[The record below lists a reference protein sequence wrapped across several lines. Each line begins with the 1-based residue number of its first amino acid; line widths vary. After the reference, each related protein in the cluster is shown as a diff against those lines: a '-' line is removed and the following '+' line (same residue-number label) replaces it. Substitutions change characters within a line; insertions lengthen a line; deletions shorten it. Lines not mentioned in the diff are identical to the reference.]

1 MDSELKGLNQV
12 AARLYVRKSNSEPG
26 AQCLG
31 AFKSAWLISPAGVYS
46 NSSNMS
52 AISSLPLDLAGEQC
66 PICLEPFTSLLH
78 VGLTQRQCLHA
89 VCTACF
95 EDGEK
100 APGYTNNAC
109 PVCRV
114 SCLASTRAGK
124 SLIQSFPASKVTS
137 ATTAKKGGS
146 RGPNPPRVGP
156 SSGSAG
162 SAGAES
168 SEGKSERLKKRKA
181 QEQAANE
188 DGEDGGA
195 FLEPRGKVRL
205 QGIAVPV
212 GTTRTCL
219 PDSVWSALIALYQHL
234 KLDLET
240 VRRAIPELVTADPNF
255 TRAQTFV
262 SGYGAELVYE
272 RQINSP
278 RDLFIRREGVY
289 LVQLDIT
296 TADQT
301 DKHYVTYLAATGH
314 VIDNYPRAPVPVI
327 EEAERQCNKKAIQV
341 FKQLFPGAQRVFMK
355 AVSELRRSRPNLDMA
370 ADRKSRF
377 TCGLL
382 FEPATT
388 RSTPP
393 TFDDLFV
400 ELYMDKLITQEELYE
415 IVPTLD

>member
-1 MDSELKGLNQV
+1 MGSLQGIEPPDKGQKPKPDQRLVLHLQLLCVCMWMSRKQTNQASDDSGYLALYASDDSMHLTNKNGL
-12 AARLYVRKSNSEPG
+12 
-26 AQCLG
+26 
-31 AFKSAWLISPAGVYS
+31 
-46 NSSNMS
+46 
-52 AISSLPLDLAGEQC
+52 
-66 PICLEPFTSLLH
+66 
-78 VGLTQRQCLHA
+78 
-89 VCTACF
+89 
-95 EDGEK
+95 
-100 APGYTNNAC
+100 
-109 PVCRV
+109 
-114 SCLASTRAGK
+114 
-124 SLIQSFPASKVTS
+124 
-137 ATTAKKGGS
+137 
-146 RGPNPPRVGP
+146 
-156 SSGSAG
+156 
-162 SAGAES
+162 
-168 SEGKSERLKKRKA
+168 
-181 QEQAANE
+181 
-188 DGEDGGA
+188 
-195 FLEPRGKVRL
+195 VRL

-341 FKQLFPGAQRVFMK
+341 TKPSSSCSQVLK
-355 AVSELRRSRPNLDMA
+355 ECS
-370 ADRKSRF
+370 
-377 TCGLL
+377 
-382 FEPATT
+382 
-388 RSTPP
+388 
-393 TFDDLFV
+393 
-400 ELYMDKLITQEELYE
+400 
-415 IVPTLD
+415 